1 VHRAEKEHSMKYHTY
16 VAPLVPDASADTPPI
31 PLSEWLSAVED
42 SLEGEGVD
50 LVISADEK
58 VGGVQSYVMVSRD
71 TLARLGVLD
80 KIETIIVGASF
91 PSAKPEKAYT
101 SIRMHHDTRELG
113 AQSSFRVEL
122 PQPLNTSQKSPPKL
136 TPWKSHIVHVGGINA
151 ADMGTMAPLFFEVED
166 QFLGEGVVAGQAPL
180 SDSSVNAF
188 VRLHAVLGDV
198 VSQASATPEVIEPED
213 DRFQLLEAKDY
224 AARLDATDQT
234 VYNWEKAGRLIS
246 VLPPGRVRSRRY
258 PAFQLSPRLNRPLH
272 ELAIAMYRSHE
283 QDMTLYWDF
292 LRSRHKDFGGS
303 TGVDFLLN
311 RVAEPGLLDLE
322 ESDLNDL
329 FLSVAEEDMSR
340 AIS

>member
-1 VHRAEKEHSMKYHTY
+1 MKYHTY
-16 VAPLVPDASADTPPI
+16 VAPLIPDASADTPRE
-31 PLSEWLSAVED
+31 PLSHWLSAVED
-42 SLEGEGVD
+42 SIEEEGID
-50 LVISADEK
+50 LVISSDES
-58 VGGVQSYVMVSRD
+58 VGGVQSYVMVSRG

-91 PSAKPEKAYT
+91 PSVKSERAYT
-101 SIRMHHDTRELG
+101 SERVIHSSQDPRVRSSLRLELSESHSPG
-113 AQSSFRVEL
+113 EHSF
-122 PQPLNTSQKSPPKL
+122 SKL
-136 TPWKSHIVHVGGINA
+136 KPWKSHIVHVGGSNA
-151 ADMGTMAPLFFEVED
+151 AAMGTMVPLFLEVED
-166 QFLGEGVVAGQAPL
+166 LFLGESVVAGQAPL

-188 VRLHAVLGDV
+188 VRLHAVLGDM
-198 VSQASATPEVIEPED
+198 VSQANATPEVIEPED
-213 DRFQLLEAKDY
+213 DRFQLLEAKDF

-311 RVAEPGLLDLE
+311 RVAEPSLLDLE

-329 FLSVAEEDMSR
+329 FLSMAEEDMSR

>member
-1 VHRAEKEHSMKYHTY
+1 
-16 VAPLVPDASADTPPI
+16 
-31 PLSEWLSAVED
+31 
-42 SLEGEGVD
+42 
-50 LVISADEK
+50 
-58 VGGVQSYVMVSRD
+58 
-71 TLARLGVLD
+71 
-80 KIETIIVGASF
+80 
-91 PSAKPEKAYT
+91 
-101 SIRMHHDTRELG
+101 
-113 AQSSFRVEL
+113 
-122 PQPLNTSQKSPPKL
+122 
-136 TPWKSHIVHVGGINA
+136 
-151 ADMGTMAPLFFEVED
+151 
-166 QFLGEGVVAGQAPL
+166 
-180 SDSSVNAF
+180 
-188 VRLHAVLGDV
+188 
-198 VSQASATPEVIEPED
+198 
-213 DRFQLLEAKDY
+213 EAKDY

-311 RVAEPGLLDLE
+311 RVADPGLLDLE

-329 FLSVAEEDMSR
+329 FLSMAEEDMSR